1 MKRRLSLP
9 HDMNRLPIVDVI
21 IPAFNEAPAMEQVVT
36 GIRHPFVRHVV
47 VVDNGSTDRT
57 AEIAAAVGAL
67 VFHEERRGYG
77 YACLKGIEV
86 ITNHQPPPDFVVFM
100 DGDFSDDADEMA
112 QLIEPLVHG
121 AADLVIGSRAAGH
134 REKGSM
140 TVPQVFGNWLA
151 TRMIH
156 ILFGF
161 RFTDLGPFR
170 ALRTEA
176 LCSLGMRDKTYGWT
190 VEMQV
195 RALRKGLRCT
205 EVPVSYRRRIGT
217 SKVSGTIKGSILAGY
232 KIITTILIHSLRP

>member
-1 MKRRLSLP
+1 
-9 HDMNRLPIVDVI
+9 
-21 IPAFNEAPAMEQVVT
+21 
-36 GIRHPFVRHVV
+36 
-47 VVDNGSTDRT
+47 
-57 AEIAAAVGAL
+57 
-67 VFHEERRGYG
+67 
-77 YACLKGIEV
+77 
-86 ITNHQPPPDFVVFM
+86 
-100 DGDFSDDADEMA
+100 
-112 QLIEPLVHG
+112 
-121 AADLVIGSRAAGH
+121 
-134 REKGSM
+134 M

-217 SKVSGTIKGSILAGY
+217 SKVSGTIKGTILAGY